1 MYPTVVTP
9 ECFYRGS
16 TPNLLPGFHF
26 DELSVASLVEPPLKA
41 SGNDGLRECLLH
53 ASRFLSFT
61 IYLLHQAVVEELRWL
76 GLFCFRDCLRQKIEN
91 PLYPWL

>member
-16 TPNLLPGFHF
+16 TPNLLPGF
-26 DELSVASLVEPPLKA
+26 PLKA